1 MKKTYQSPK
10 ALVVEIHINKSLLL
24 TTSETFVSVDN
35 GGWVKEDVGVSN
47 SSVTNKSV
55 WDEEW

>member
-1 MKKTYQSPK
+1 MKKTYKSPK
-10 ALVVEIHINKSLLL
+10 ALIVELQINKSLLL
-24 TTSETFVSVDN
+24 TTSETMVEN

-47 SSVTNKSV
+47 SSVNNKSV

>member
-1 MKKTYQSPK
+1 MKKTYKSPK
-10 ALVVEIHINKSLLL
+10 ALIVELQINKSLLL
-24 TTSETFVSVDN
+24 TTSETIVSVDN

-47 SSVTNKSV
+47 SSVNNKSV

>member
-1 MKKTYQSPK
+1 MKKTYKSPK
-10 ALVVEIHINKSLLL
+10 ALIVELQINKSLLL
-24 TTSETFVSVDN
+24 TMSNNTVLDDN

>member
-1 MKKTYQSPK
+1 MKKTYKSPK
-10 ALVVEIHINKSLLL
+10 ALIVELQINKSLLL
-24 TTSETFVSVDN
+24 TMSNNTVSGDD

>member
-1 MKKTYQSPK
+1 MKKTYKSPK
-10 ALVVEIHINKSLLL
+10 ALIVELQINKSLLL
-24 TTSETFVSVDN
+24 TTSETIVSVDD

-47 SSVTNKSV
+47 SSVTNTSV

>member
-1 MKKTYQSPK
+1 MKKTYQSPL
-10 ALVVEIHINKSLLL
+10 ALIVELQINKSLLL
-24 TTSETFVSVDN
+24 TTSENYALD

-47 SSVTNKSV
+47 SSVSDKNV

>member
-1 MKKTYQSPK
+1 MKKTYKSPK
-10 ALVVEIHINKSLLL
+10 ALIVELQINKSLLL
-24 TTSETFVSVDN
+24 TTSETIVSGDN
-35 GGWVKEDVGVSN
+35 GGWVKEDAGVSN

>member
-1 MKKTYQSPK
+1 MKKTYKSPK
-10 ALVVEIHINKSLLL
+10 ALIVELQINKSLLL
-24 TTSETFVSVDN
+24 TTSETIVSGDN